1 MIIILYL
8 IVVLINCYFIITYL
22 LDNYNRGK
30 VITVGMLFKHILICL
45 LSWLYIIV
53 MLVAWMCYPIY
64 ILSNKPLFKKKHG
77 N

>member
-8 IVVLINCYFIITYL
+8 IGVLINCYFIITCL

-53 MLVAWMCYPIY
+53 MLVAWMCHPIY
-64 ILSNKPLFKKKHG
+64 ILINKPLFKKEHG